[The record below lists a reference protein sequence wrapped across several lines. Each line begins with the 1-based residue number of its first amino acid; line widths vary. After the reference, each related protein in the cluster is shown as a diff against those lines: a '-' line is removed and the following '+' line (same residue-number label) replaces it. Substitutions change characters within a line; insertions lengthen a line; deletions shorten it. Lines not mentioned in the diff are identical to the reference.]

1 MRHVR
6 IRFLAAML
14 SVLATGACSTARK
27 WQEMTVGGLNFAQVY
42 DTVESTARTQGFT
55 PSPADCDRGLGT
67 FQTRWRE
74 HQIGLDRPGRFR
86 LVVTIDDR
94 ESASK
99 GWLVRWYIEQE
110 KVKDLSRGQRPR
122 DSDWSGD
129 GQDGER
135 EYLFGEQLRR
145 SLRAAPDA
153 SKAK

>member
-6 IRFLAAML
+6 LRFFAAIL
-14 SVLATGACSTARK
+14 LVLATGACSTAKR

-42 DTVESTARTQGFT
+42 DTVDLMARTQGFV
-55 PSPADCDRGLGT
+55 PSPTDCDRGLGT
-67 FQTRWRE
+67 YQTRWRL

-86 LVVTIDDR
+86 LVVNIDDR

-110 KVKDLSRGQRPR
+110 KVKDLSYAERPR
-122 DSDWSGD
+122 ESDWSSD

-145 SLRAAPDA
+145 SLRAAPDPN
-153 SKAK
+153 KVK